1 MWTHIGFR
9 GRRLRF
15 ALGNKSDG
23 DDDDEF
29 ERKIYT
35 DKEEKD
41 FEEGRLYEEGKD
53 KEMNAVTSK
62 MAGILLKR
70 GKGTKHFK
78 LEEKSTWISYDFQH
92 NN

>member
-1 MWTHIGFR
+1 MDSDEDDSD
-9 GRRLRF
+9 F

-29 ERKIYT
+29 ERTIYT
-35 DKEEKD
+35 DKEEED
-41 FEEGRLYEEGKD
+41 YEEGILYEEGKD

-70 GKGTKHFK
+70 GKGTKHIK
-78 LEEKSTWISYDFQH
+78 LEEKST
-92 NN
+92 